1 MMHPRG
7 SFHLVLVAD
16 GSAGTDAAARAV
28 RDLIDPAAI
37 GRITVVAVGNPYD
50 FVDDWVIGVL
60 GLVGF
65 VSQPMVDGLWKQAE
79 LWAAT
84 EADRVENLLGC
95 VSIPVVG
102 VVRVGNPVDEVL
114 AIVRSDGTDLVVIG
128 CGGGHGH
135 GRRVRQDVA
144 GELTRRAPC
153 PVLVVRADADEPPVS
168 GKRVRESGRRV
179 ARPVTVPAL
188 AGLGAT

>member
-1 MMHPRG
+1 MHPRG

-16 GSAGTDAAARAV
+16 GSEGTDAAARAV

-60 GLVGF
+60 GLVGI
-65 VSQPMVDGLWKQAE
+65 VSQPMVNGLWKQAE
-79 LWAAT
+79 TWAAAET
-84 EADRVENLLGC
+84 KRVEKLLGC
-95 VSIPVVG
+95 VSVPLVS
-102 VVRVGNPVDEVL
+102 VVRSGNPVDEVL
-114 AIVRSDGTDLVVIG
+114 TIVRSDGTDLVVIG
-128 CGGGHGH
+128 SAR
-135 GRRVRQDVA
+135 GRKHHRKVRQDVA

-153 PVLVVRADADEPPVS
+153 PVLVVRADTQEPPVS
-168 GKRVRESGRRV
+168 GKRVHQPGHRL
-179 ARPVTVPAL
+179 ARSATVPAL